1 MAFLFSC
8 DDMKYVNLT
17 QIVLVQLALGLLFW
31 VPLDIKE
38 EKESCS
44 QEKVKTSNNM
54 PPSKRDT
61 L

>member
-1 MAFLFSC
+1 MAFLFWC

-17 QIVLVQLALGLLFW
+17 QTALVLGLLFW